1 MHNVHIPRSVERRSI
16 ANRFKCDSTSTWNPK
31 QNCDNFAIRRWF
43 KVLVRDADA
52 VFETATAVSSSLHV
66 NSQIYRICCTVK
78 LLPNIISN
86 VLTSLPTTP
95 KRSHDKLPFVTF
107 IFYFF
112 RFFSLFLFCYHFKL
126 HLPSVFV
133 YYIRRIG
140 QKMPHDREHKLD
152 ESQFWK
158 EFLQKDSV
166 TDFEPQI
173 CGVTFCGP
181 KKILFTRPED
191 LTKKKSQPCTFIR
204 LFIVFSIRVVN
215 NASLK
220 CIARWYYLFTMFL
233 FICGHCVSYIH
244 VFIMITNKQAK

>member
-1 MHNVHIPRSVERRSI
+1 M
-16 ANRFKCDSTSTWNPK
+16 T
-31 QNCDNFAIRRWF
+31 NC
-43 KVLVRDADA
+43 
-52 VFETATAVSSSLHV
+52 
-66 NSQIYRICCTVK
+66 
-78 LLPNIISN
+78 LL
-86 VLTSLPTTP
+86 LYL
-95 KRSHDKLPFVTF
+95 LF
-107 IFYFF
+107 IFLHFFSFFYYFF
-112 RFFSLFLFCYHFKL
+112 YFKL
-126 HLPSVFV
+126 HLPSAFI

-152 ESQFWK
+152 ESRFWK

-181 KKILFTRPED
+181 KKRYCLPGLKI
-191 LTKKKSQPCTFIR
+191 KKKSQPCTFIQ

-215 NASLK
+215 NASLI

>member
-1 MHNVHIPRSVERRSI
+1 M
-16 ANRFKCDSTSTWNPK
+16 T
-31 QNCDNFAIRRWF
+31 NC
-43 KVLVRDADA
+43 LL
-52 VFETATAVSSSLHV
+52 LH
-66 NSQIYRICCTVK
+66 
-78 LLPNIISN
+78 L
-86 VLTSLPTTP
+86 
-95 KRSHDKLPFVTF
+95 FF
-107 IFYFF
+107 IFLDFF
-112 RFFSLFLFCYHFKL
+112 HFFLFCYHFKL

-220 CIARWYYLFTMFL
+220 CIAR
-233 FICGHCVSYIH
+233 
-244 VFIMITNKQAK
+244 